1 MFLSILFS
9 AFAADVVTFTSAVP
23 YFFVFSFSDQIL
35 HPTYY
40 FGSSE
45 EKKARETDNRV
56 CTQFKEQV
64 DRWAASKEY
73 CPLFCLLAGLF
84 VCWNTR
90 FLACLLSFFLACL
103 LPSLL
108 CFACF
113 ACLLALLCF
122 CFCFALLCLLARLLA
137 CLLCLLACLRTC
149 SIARLLP
156 RSLACLPTCSIACFL
171 PSFLPSPLAS
181 LALCFFEC
189 QIFCL
194 EGAASPPKPP
204 SVSAL
209 DCTSVSSFLP

>member
-9 AFAADVVTFTSAVP
+9 GFAADVVTFTSAVP

-90 FLACLLSFFLACL
+90 FLACLLSFFLACFLPCFAL
-103 LPSLL
+103 LACML
-108 CFACF
+108 CFAF
-113 ACLLALLCF
+113 A
-122 CFCFALLCLLARLLA
+122 FALLCLLARLLA

-171 PSFLPSPLAS
+171 PSFPACFLS
-181 LALCFFEC
+181 L
-189 QIFCL
+189 
-194 EGAASPPKPP
+194 
-204 SVSAL
+204 V
-209 DCTSVSSFLP
+209 FL

>member
-9 AFAADVVTFTSAVP
+9 GFAADVVTFTSAVP
-23 YFFVFSFSDQIL
+23 YFFVFNFSDQIL

-90 FLACLLSFFLACL
+90 FLACLLSFFLACF

-108 CFACF
+108 CFALL
-113 ACLLALLCF
+113 ACLLCFALLLL
-122 CFCFALLCLLARLLA
+122 CFALLCLLARLLA

-156 RSLACLPTCSIACFL
+156 RSRACLPTCSIACFL
-171 PSFLPSPLAS
+171 PSFPACFLS
-181 LALCFFEC
+181 L
-189 QIFCL
+189 
-194 EGAASPPKPP
+194 
-204 SVSAL
+204 V
-209 DCTSVSSFLP
+209 FL

>member
-9 AFAADVVTFTSAVP
+9 GFAADVVTFTSAVP

-90 FLACLLSFFLACL
+90 FLACLLSFFLACF

-108 CFACF
+108 CFALLCF
-113 ACLLALLCF
+113 ALLACLLCFALLLL
-122 CFCFALLCLLARLLA
+122 CFALLCLLARLLA

-149 SIARLLP
+149 SIAP
-156 RSLACLPTCSIACFL
+156 SLACLLADLLDCLLPFFL
-171 PSFLPSPLAS
+171 PRLLP
-181 LALCFFEC
+181 
-189 QIFCL
+189 
-194 EGAASPPKPP
+194 
-204 SVSAL
+204 
-209 DCTSVSSFLP
+209 

>member
-9 AFAADVVTFTSAVP
+9 GFAADVVTFTSAVP
-23 YFFVFSFSDQIL
+23 YFFVFNFSDQIL

-90 FLACLLSFFLACL
+90 FLACLLSFFLACF

-108 CFACF
+108 CFALLCFACFAFAFALLCFALLACSF
-113 ACLLALLCF
+113 ACLLALP
-122 CFCFALLCLLARLLA
+122 AGLLADLLDCSLAPSLA
-137 CLLCLLACLRTC
+137 CLLADLLDCL
-149 SIARLLP
+149 
-156 RSLACLPTCSIACFL
+156 L
-171 PSFLPSPLAS
+171 PSFLPRL
-181 LALCFFEC
+181 
-189 QIFCL
+189 
-194 EGAASPPKPP
+194 
-204 SVSAL
+204 
-209 DCTSVSSFLP
+209 LP

>member
-1 MFLSILFS
+1 MFN
-9 AFAADVVTFTSAVP
+9 
-23 YFFVFSFSDQIL
+23 FSDQIL

-90 FLACLLSFFLACL
+90 FLACLLSFFLACF

-108 CFACF
+108 
-113 ACLLALLCF
+113 
-122 CFCFALLCLLARLLA
+122 CFALLCLLACFALLCFCFALLCFACLLVCLLACFACWLACGLARLLA
-137 CLLCLLACLRTC
+137 CSLARVLACRL
-149 SIARLLP
+149 ARLL
-156 RSLACLPTCSIACFL
+156 A
-171 PSFLPSPLAS
+171 SFLPSPLAS

>member
-9 AFAADVVTFTSAVP
+9 GFAADVVTFTSAVP
-23 YFFVFSFSDQIL
+23 YFFVFNFSDQIL

-90 FLACLLSFFLACL
+90 FLACLLSFFLACF

-108 CFACF
+108 CFALLALLCFALLACSF
-113 ACLLALLCF
+113 ACLLALP
-122 CFCFALLCLLARLLA
+122 AGLLADLLDCSLAPSLA
-137 CLLCLLACLRTC
+137 CLLADLLDCL
-149 SIARLLP
+149 
-156 RSLACLPTCSIACFL
+156 L
-171 PSFLPSPLAS
+171 PSFLPRL
-181 LALCFFEC
+181 
-189 QIFCL
+189 
-194 EGAASPPKPP
+194 
-204 SVSAL
+204 
-209 DCTSVSSFLP
+209 LP